1 MKVKEY
7 GAQEQCP
14 LHKKCSEN
22 VHCLMFGNRAV
33 CMCMCIHAYAHV
45 CVLENYKQ
53 EEKQHIKFKQYQVT
67 SSIYGQIRGKHMDR
81 EIS

>member
-1 MKVKEY
+1 
-7 GAQEQCP
+7 
-14 LHKKCSEN
+14 
-22 VHCLMFGNRAV
+22 
-33 CMCMCIHAYAHV
+33 
-45 CVLENYKQ
+45 VLENYKQ